1 MTYTTP
7 SLRATEGSVAVSMSL
22 EDLFNKVLKHVPAN
36 NTAHQMITLWPWSL
50 RVSLPSPGDRSEF
63 QSRSMHQYGAHYRWE
78 R

>member
-36 NTAHQMITLWPWSL
+36 NTAHRMVTQTTSG
-50 RVSLPSPGDRSEF
+50 LPE
-63 QSRSMHQYGAHYRWE
+63 
-78 R
+78 